1 MVRFQTFLHSG
12 FFVIIPLVKFPTA
25 FVAYV
30 FLFGR
35 IVYHMIGRTAVL
47 ADTPAGHPCHQVF
60 IRHADVDGG
69 GQGDPPDPSGS
80 GPAQLPVLWY
90 GETRPG

>member
-69 GQGDPPDPSGS
+69 GQGDPQILQDLVQRSCLFFGT
-80 GPAQLPVLWY
+80 GKPVL
-90 GETRPG
+90 

>member
-1 MVRFQTFLHSG
+1 MVRFQTFFYSG

-25 FVAYV
+25 FVAYI

-47 ADTPAGHPCHQVF
+47 ADPPAGDPGHQVF
-60 IRHADVDGG
+60 IRHADVDGS
-69 GQGDPPDPSGS
+69 GQGDPEILQDFVQSFCLFFGT
-80 GPAQLPVLWY
+80 GN
-90 GETRPG
+90 RPG